1 VRSPLRIF
9 FDRRIIFQHMLCVC
23 VYMHTRTRT
32 RTLARTYA
40 RAHTRAHMYSTTPGC
55 KSWYSCS
62 RRRQTKCRCARGQNG
77 SNVRYWPWVVVQHGP
92 KWKGLRYSLCLCAC
106 VAALC
111 CVLLLSLARTRSRKL
126 AQSIQRAVCSV
137 LCALCSI
144 HLLMLAQTRSRA
156 LFGFLS
162 LARSRSCLVSRLLDG
177 SISPP
182 CMRACTHLSVYLHA
196 HSPLYATHTA
206 QPSHANAPS
215 STHPHSSLSN

>member
-1 VRSPLRIF
+1 
-9 FDRRIIFQHMLCVC
+9 MLCVC

-92 KWKGLRYSLCLCAC
+92 KWKSLRYSLCLCAC

-137 LCALCSI
+137 LCALYTCSCSRK
-144 HLLMLAQTRSRA
+144 LARA
-156 LFGFLS
+156 LS
-162 LARSRSCLVSRLLDG
+162 LAFSLSLALALVSSLACSMALSLPPVCVRAH
-177 SISPP
+177 ISLYI
-182 CMRACTHLSVYLHA
+182 CMRIALCMQHTQHNLLTQMH
-196 HSPLYATHTA
+196 PLQPTLTA
-206 QPSHANAPS
+206 R
-215 STHPHSSLSN
+215 SLTSNLTKQT

>member
-1 VRSPLRIF
+1 
-9 FDRRIIFQHMLCVC
+9 MCLCVHAHTHTHT
-23 VYMHTRTRT
+23 HTRTHVRARTHTCTHVFYNTRLQKLVQLQQAPPDEVQVRARAKRVKRALLALGGRPAWTKVEKFEVFSVLVCMCGCSMLCALALARANSLAKT
-32 RTLARTYA
+32 RTEHTARC
-40 RAHTRAHMYSTTPGC
+40 M
-55 KSWYSCS
+55 
-62 RRRQTKCRCARGQNG
+62 
-77 SNVRYWPWVVVQHGP
+77 
-92 KWKGLRYSLCLCAC
+92 
-106 VAALC
+106 
-111 CVLLLSLARTRSRKL
+111 
-126 AQSIQRAVCSV
+126 